1 MSDLIRKNASEL
13 VELLN
18 TKQVSSVE
26 LTQAHIDRTN
36 AVDGD
41 VHSYLHV
48 SPESALAT
56 AAEID
61 RKRAAGE
68 NLHPLAGLPIAV
80 KDNLTTTDAP
90 TTSGS
95 KILEGWVPQYD
106 ATVVAKLRAAGMPIL
121 GKTNLD
127 EFAMGS
133 STEFS
138 AFGPSHNPWDL
149 DRIPGGSGGGSSSA
163 VASFQA
169 PLAIGSDTGGSIRFP
184 AAVTGTVG
192 TKPTYGAVSRYGLIA
207 LASSLDQIGPVSR
220 NVLDAAL
227 LQDVIAGY
235 DKHDSTSLPESLGS
249 MVDAAKKMDVK
260 GMRIGVIKELTG
272 AGFQPGV
279 QARFNESLALLQNAG
294 AEIVEVS
301 CPSFEY
307 AIAAY
312 YLILPAEA
320 SSNLAKFDSVR
331 FGLRVT
337 PEGNPTI
344 ERVMAATREAG
355 FGPEVKRRII
365 LGTYALSSGYY
376 DAYYGSA
383 QKVRT
388 LIQRDFEAAFAK
400 ADVLVSPTAPTTA
413 FKLGEKLEDPL
424 AMYLNDIATIPAN
437 LAGIP
442 GMSIPNGLAEEDG
455 LPVGIQ
461 LLAPAREDARLYQV
475 GAALE
480 KMHEDVWGKRMID
493 FAPELEVK

>member
-1 MSDLIRKNASEL
+1 M
-13 VELLN
+13 
-18 TKQVSSVE
+18 
-26 LTQAHIDRTN
+26 
-36 AVDGD
+36 
-41 VHSYLHV
+41 
-48 SPESALAT
+48 
-56 AAEID
+56 
-61 RKRAAGE
+61 
-68 NLHPLAGLPIAV
+68 
-80 KDNLTTTDAP
+80 
-90 TTSGS
+90 
-95 KILEGWVPQYD
+95 
-106 ATVVAKLRAAGMPIL
+106 
-121 GKTNLD
+121 
-127 EFAMGS
+127 
-133 STEFS
+133 
-138 AFGPSHNPWDL
+138 
-149 DRIPGGSGGGSSSA
+149 
-163 VASFQA
+163 
-169 PLAIGSDTGGSIRFP
+169 
-184 AAVTGTVG
+184 
-192 TKPTYGAVSRYGLIA
+192 
-207 LASSLDQIGPVSR
+207 
-220 NVLDAAL
+220 
-227 LQDVIAGY
+227 LQDVIAGH
-235 DKHDSTSLPESLGS
+235 DPHDSTSLPESLGS
-249 MVDAAKKMDVK
+249 MTEAAKKLDVK
-260 GMRIGVIKELTG
+260 GMRIGVIKQLTG

-279 QARFNESLALLQNAG
+279 SARFNESLELLTNAG
-294 AEIVEVS
+294 AEIVEVD

-337 PEGNPTI
+337 PEGAPTI

-388 LIQRDFEAAFAK
+388 LIQRDFDAAFAK

-442 GMSIPNGLAEEDG
+442 GMAIPNGLAEDTN
-455 LPVGIQ
+455 LPSGIQ
-461 LLAPAREDARLYQV
+461 LLAPARADARLYQV

-493 FAPELEVK
+493 FAPELEVRG